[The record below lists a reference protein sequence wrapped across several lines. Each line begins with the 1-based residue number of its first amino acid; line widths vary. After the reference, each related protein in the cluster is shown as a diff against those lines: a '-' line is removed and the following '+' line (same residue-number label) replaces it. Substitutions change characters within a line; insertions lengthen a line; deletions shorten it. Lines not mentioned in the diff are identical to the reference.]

1 MRHTESND
9 SNITRE
15 IGKNSRVKVKT
26 VVEVWR
32 VKCRQLINEYSDGS
46 FLGLNLTDRWL
57 QIENKNEIVA
67 FLIKKYK
74 RVGFWYKR
82 KGWRVE
88 FHKRVNESIEGF
100 KVTIMG
106 PTATYECIGFSFCV
120 SLASTNS

>member
-1 MRHTESND
+1 MRNTESND

-32 VKCRQLINEYSDGS
+32 VKCRQLIDEYSNGS
-46 FLGLNLTDRWL
+46 FLGLKLTDRWL

-67 FLIKKYK
+67 FFIKKYK

-100 KVTIMG
+100 KVTIIG
-106 PTATYECIGFSFCV
+106 PTATY
-120 SLASTNS
+120 